1 MTKAER
7 LLHLITLIRSY
18 RSLTSKQLAEKCSVS
33 ERTIFRDI
41 NSLAAAGFPIYYD
54 RGYKFLDGAFLP
66 TLNMTEEELSALK
79 LALEFSPIKS
89 HPSMAQLGRS
99 IQAKLEAAKKK
110 PESERSIRSTGA
122 SDGESTPGN
131 GAGAFLG
138 ICRLL
143 TQAINQKKAV
153 RIKRRV
159 NGSRI
164 LETLVEP
171 LALMQGNPKWQ
182 VLCFCQDCGRRISY
196 DLSRI
201 ESISPTSQLFRSK
214 PSLDEI
220 FPLRE

>member
-18 RSLTSKQLAEKCSVS
+18 RNLTSKQLSEKCGVS

-66 TLNMTEEELSALK
+66 TLNMTEEELSVLK
-79 LALEFSPIKS
+79 LALEFSPVRS
-89 HPSMAQLGRS
+89 NPSMMQLGKS
-99 IQAKLEAAKKK
+99 VQAKLEAAKKK
-110 PESERSIRSTGA
+110 PESERSDRTA
-122 SDGESTPGN
+122 TGESASGN
-131 GAGAFLG
+131 GTAAFVE

-143 TQAINQKKAV
+143 AAAIDDRKAV
-153 RIKRRV
+153 RVRLRT
-159 NGSRI
+159 NGNRPV
-164 LETLVEP
+164 ETLAEP
-171 LALMQGNPKWQ
+171 VALTRGNPKWK
-182 VLCFCQDCGRRISY
+182 VLCFCRDCDRTVSY
-196 DLSRI
+196 DLSKI
-201 ESISPTSQLFRSK
+201 ESVLLTTQPFRSE